1 MDKFQNHQTAFN
13 QSSQALYAGLY
24 ELSTFKMFAVIS
36 SIVNVVFF
44 TPLFY
49 SIIWYEKY
57 CLGIHR
63 TLINQLV
70 SSCCWVAICY
80 NTFVQ
85 FPEVVFSLVG
95 VAPNI
100 VCQLATTVHGMLI
113 IWYNLL
119 LLSIS
124 VVKYVYIFITKSP
137 TGLNDG
143 FWHFFINVNIIF
155 LALLSQ
161 IVFSILPGKF
171 PFTYYVC
178 SGTDPRKIKD
188 NKMNILLVI
197 SLLGNI
203 LTYLFVLVKSK
214 IYRSKDLATAPIVQ
228 LNYSLPVLLGNILD
242 TSLADFTT
250 LAVGILFVLIFQFL
264 IGILSS
270 VDPGK
275 LGIYPYKIIYHSF
288 QHLIPFM
295 MHSLILLYYFKR
307 HKKMRKAVW
316 AKIIDMF
323 LKRI

>member
-1 MDKFQNHQTAFN
+1 
-13 QSSQALYAGLY
+13 
-24 ELSTFKMFAVIS
+24 
-36 SIVNVVFF
+36 
-44 TPLFY
+44 
-49 SIIWYEKY
+49 
-57 CLGIHR
+57 
-63 TLINQLV
+63 
-70 SSCCWVAICY
+70 
-80 NTFVQ
+80 
-85 FPEVVFSLVG
+85 
-95 VAPNI
+95 
-100 VCQLATTVHGMLI
+100 MLI

-155 LALLSQ
+155 LAFLSQ
-161 IVFSILPGKF
+161 AVFLILPGKF

-178 SGTDPRKIKD
+178 SGNDPRQIQDSKI
-188 NKMNILLVI
+188 NMLLVF

-203 LTYLFVLVKSK
+203 LTYIFVFVKSK
-214 IYRSKDLATAPIVQ
+214 IYRSKDLATATIAQ
-228 LNYSLPVLLGNILD
+228 MNNSLPVLLGNILD

-250 LAVGILFVLIFQFL
+250 LAGGILFVIIFQSF

-316 AKIIDMF
+316 VRIINIF
-323 LKRI
+323 FKRI